1 MQQTPLSMRTHVA
14 IFGQTNAGKSAL
26 FNALLGQNLAIVSN
40 ESGTTT
46 DPIIKAM
53 ELIGAGPIALIDTAG
68 LGDASSLGTS
78 RMEKT
83 KSILDRTD
91 FALYA
96 ADAADFDPAAYR
108 QMTQAFEGK
117 RIPHLLVFTK
127 TDVASAPDGYPDA
140 VCVSIKDRE
149 SIEALKRVL
158 TDRLSRIAQKE
169 ESMIGGLVEASGT
182 VVMVVPV
189 DSEAPKGRLILPQ
202 VQLLRDCLDHG
213 IKCLV
218 TRETGLE
225 DALRELAHIDL
236 VVTDSQIFSV
246 VDGIVPD
253 SIPLTSFS
261 MLMARM
267 KGDLSVFLQG
277 IEAISK
283 LQDGDRVLV
292 AEACTHNTS
301 HEDIGRVKIPRALQK
316 KTGKSLVFTHDTGHD
331 FPENLSEYRLV
342 LHCGGC
348 MLNQRAMQSRID
360 ACQSA
365 GVPITN
371 YGVVLAYTAGILDR
385 AKKIFE

>member
-140 VCVSIKDRE
+140 VCVSIKDSE

-169 ESMIGGLVEASGT
+169 ESMIGGLVEAGGT

-218 TRETGLE
+218 TRETELE